1 MSAMELTVDTSNV
14 AGLLNGILHKLEDPT
29 EILFKLGAYAA
40 NEVRRNFT
48 EGGRYQSEF
57 SAVGGDKKWVA
68 HSPVTEKIY
77 ESQGIRG
84 PYSLLVQSGR
94 LVQSI
99 TSRVE
104 GKSVIVGTNVEY
116 AAIHQFGSA
125 KGAYEM
131 LIKAHIRK
139 RKVMASQ
146 ILKSGKPGKIKP
158 MNQNT
163 SVRAHMRKSP
173 AIPARP
179 FMNIHPES
187 LSLICAKLTN
197 EFLNGTNSDR

>member
-14 AGLLNGILHKLEDPT
+14 VELLNGILHKLENPT
-29 EILFKLGAYAA
+29 DMLSELGAYAA
-40 NEVRRNFT
+40 NEVQRNFT
-48 EGGRYQSEF
+48 EGGRYQSPF
-57 SAVGGDKKWVA
+57 SAVGGDKKWQP
-68 HSPVTEKIY
+68 HSPVTKEIY

-84 PYSLLVQSGR
+84 PYSLLVQSVR

-99 TSRVE
+99 SSRVE

-116 AAIHQFGSA
+116 AAIHQFGSP

-187 LSLICAKLTN
+187 LALICAKLTN